1 MLATETDSGTYVF
14 ETLEQVTITV
24 IVEGDEPQEETESE
38 DDSLLPGP
46 SFLSVI
52 LILAMI
58 VYRRRR

>member
-1 MLATETDSGTYVF
+1 MATETDSGTYVF

-24 IVEGDEPQEETESE
+24 IVEGDEPQSEGSSEEE
-38 DDSLLPGP
+38 DSLLPGP

-52 LILAMI
+52 LILSMV

>member
-1 MLATETDSGTYVF
+1 VF

-24 IVEGDEPQEETESE
+24 IVEGDEPQGRSGRETESE
-38 DDSLLPGP
+38 DSSLLPGP

-52 LILAMI
+52 LILATI

>member
-24 IVEGDEPQEETESE
+24 IVEGDEPQGETENE

>member
-1 MLATETDSGTYVF
+1 TETDSGTYVF